1 MCRNSRVTLKK
12 MNDVK
17 VVRIVTGFDQ
27 YIDIGHG
34 LARVNTC
41 TSLEMFEPGRLELS
55 LEPPF

>member
-1 MCRNSRVTLKK
+1 

-34 LARVNTC
+34 LARVNT
-41 TSLEMFEPGRLELS
+41 SLEMFEPGRLELS